1 MLSLQFKVLYFTIYM
16 GFPGGSDC
24 KESTCN
30 AGEPDL
36 IGRCPGEA
44 DGYPLQYSY
53 LENPRD
59 KIAYQAAVHGIAKSW
74 I

>member
-36 IGRCPGEA
+36 IGRSRGEA
-44 DGYPLQYSY
+44 DG
-53 LENPRD
+53 
-59 KIAYQAAVHGIAKSW
+59 
-74 I
+74 